1 MYTTI
6 IYYLYLCIL
15 YSLHF
20 IELILRTPYFADD
33 NSTIYTN
40 IGIDCANI
48 ANPAGD
54 TGVQVRCGRH
64 RDAGKQTTT

>member
-1 MYTTI
+1 MP
-6 IYYLYLCIL
+6 
-15 YSLHF
+15 YSLHI
-20 IELILRTPYFADD
+20 IELILRTPYFTDD

-54 TGVQVRCGRH
+54 TGVQGRCG
-64 RDAGKQTTT
+64 